1 MSEKNKKTLLLTAA
15 FAAFVFLQFTV
26 LRICNSA
33 GEGYLDVSGQEQV
46 YYALQ
51 VFVIAGFFAHAA
63 VRTKSAGLRLF
74 ALLPVFSSAAPY

>member
-51 VFVIAGFFAHAA
+51 VFV
-63 VRTKSAGLRLF
+63 RTKSAGLRLF